1 MKKTVLLFSMIIGTL
16 LVNAQETITISKDE
30 VISKVA
36 EGNNTLKMFEQ
47 DLTAAKGDLGQT
59 NAVFLPNITASY
71 SGIATTNPLMAFGS
85 KLNQGI
91 LTENDFDPRML
102 NNPSQIENY
111 STKIEVQQPLFNLDG
126 IHQRKA
132 AKAKMHASQFQLE
145 RIKDFLNLEVE
156 KAYMQLQL
164 AYKTRSVL
172 ELALKAALDN
182 KRLADNS
189 FKQGYLQKAD
199 VLAIDV
205 RVTDVENQLQYA
217 NSNIEN
223 ASNYVSLLINDSYYP
238 IWKPSDSLI
247 ISSEVIESTTLSE
260 GRSDLQAMQNVSE
273 AYKQV
278 YKADK
283 MSFLPRL
290 NAFGSFELYDD
301 KIFQAD
307 ANGYLFGAQLS
318 WNLLEGTKRFGKAK
332 KSKAVFERSKLEYD
346 QYKSE
351 SQVELNRAKRMLS
364 DSKNNLN
371 LTILA
376 LEQSKEALRIR
387 KNRFEEGLEKTSDLL
402 MAETQY
408 AQKQLEYY
416 ATIYQHNYALAYVQF
431 LTK

>member
-1 MKKTVLLFSMIIGTL
+1 MKKTVLLFSIL
-16 LVNAQETITISKDE
+16 LSSLLIKAQETIVISKDE

-36 EGNNTLKMFEQ
+36 EGNNTLKMFEK

-85 KLNQGI
+85 KLNQEI
-91 LTENDFDPRML
+91 ITQSDFDPRLL
-102 NNPSQIENY
+102 NNPSQIENFA
-111 STKIEVQQPLFNLDG
+111 TKFEVQQPLLNLDG

-132 AKAKMHASQFQLE
+132 AKAKLYASQFQLE
-145 RIKDFLNLEVE
+145 RIKDFLDLEVE

-164 AYKTRSVL
+164 AYKTRGVL
-172 ELALKAALDN
+172 EIALKAALDN

-199 VLAIDV
+199 VLAIEV
-205 RVTDVENQLQYA
+205 RVIDVENQLQYA
-217 NSNIEN
+217 NSNIKN
-223 ASNYVSLLINDSYYP
+223 ASNYVSLLINDPYYP

-260 GRSDLQAMQNVSE
+260 NRSDLQAMQNVSE

-283 MSFLPRL
+283 MTFLPRL

-332 KSKAVFERSKLEYD
+332 KSKAVFERSQLEYE

-351 SQVELNRAKRMLS
+351 SQVELNRAKRMFL
-364 DSKNNLN
+364 DAKNNLI
-371 LTILA
+371 LTNLA

-387 KNRFEEGLEKTSDLL
+387 KNRFEEGLERTSDLL

-416 ATIYQHNYALAYVQF
+416 ATIYEHNYALAYVQF

>member
-1 MKKTVLLFSMIIGTL
+1 MKKTVLLFSIL
-16 LVNAQETITISKDE
+16 LSSLLIKAQETIVISKDE

-36 EGNNTLKMFEQ
+36 EGNNTLKMFEK

-85 KLNQGI
+85 KLNQEI
-91 LTENDFDPRML
+91 LTQSDFDPRLL
-102 NNPSQIENY
+102 NNPSQIENFA
-111 STKIEVQQPLFNLDG
+111 TKFEVQQPLLNFDG

-132 AKAKMHASQFQLE
+132 AKAKMYASQFQLE
-145 RIKDFLNLEVE
+145 RIKDFLDLEVE

-164 AYKTRSVL
+164 AYKTRGVL
-172 ELALKAALDN
+172 EIALKAALDN

-189 FKQGYLQKAD
+189 YKQGYLQKAD
-199 VLAIDV
+199 VLAIEV

-217 NSNIEN
+217 NSNIIN
-223 ASNYVSLLINDSYYP
+223 ASNYVSLLINDTYYP
-238 IWKPSDSLI
+238 IWKPADSLI
-247 ISSEVIESTTLSE
+247 ISSEVIESKTLSE
-260 GRSDLQAMQNVSE
+260 SRSDLQAMQNVSE
-273 AYKQV
+273 AYKQL

-283 MSFLPRL
+283 MTFLPRL

-332 KSKAVFERSKLEYD
+332 KSKAVFERSQLEYE

-351 SQVELNRAKRMLS
+351 SQVELNRAKRMFL
-364 DSKNNLN
+364 DAKNNLK
-371 LTILA
+371 LTNLA

-387 KNRFEEGLEKTSDLL
+387 KNRFEEGLERTSDLL

-416 ATIYQHNYALAYVQF
+416 ATIYEHNYALAYVQF